1 MLCLNEDV
9 QTDIILFF
17 FHSFL
22 RYIAGSLIV
31 DLWNFATYIAQRLSE
46 NETIIAIQQIFW

>member
-1 MLCLNEDV
+1 MLCLKEDV

-17 FHSFL
+17 FLFFL

-31 DLWNFATYIAQRLSE
+31 DPRNFATYIAQRLSE
-46 NETIIAIQQIFW
+46 NETIIVIQQIF